1 VTEIG
6 RPRFFPRLILLAVLL
21 SGSVGAL
28 PRNAGAAE
36 LAAPA
41 TVAGGQL
48 AWLLGALNG
57 DGSALSKTS
66 LKQHFTKDFLT
77 ALPADQLLNVL
88 VGYVKPNAPLNIARF
103 AGSPDRNELHA
114 ILTTSAG
121 DWSVILGVETGGAGR
136 INALFFEPVFVPAP
150 AKPVASWS
158 DLLARFKK
166 IAPRTSLT
174 VAEVTDNQCTQ
185 LQSLNPDAELA
196 IGSSFKLYV
205 LGEIARQIDAGKL
218 SWDQPITIRD
228 DLRSLPNGDLRLAPA
243 GAQYPLWFFVEQM
256 ISQSD
261 NTATDHLI
269 HLLGRTTIEAM
280 MVTMGHADPALNAPL
295 LLTREWF
302 AIKLRW
308 NAKEIASY
316 LASTPAEKRVLL
328 RTTAET
334 DADTLGQDEQWPNSY
349 LIDSIEWFA
358 SSADLCRAMAYLHGQ
373 AQKPGLTEIAD
384 AFSIYSGIDFDAKT
398 WKYIGFKGGYETG
411 VKSDVWLLER
421 ADGRWFVVSAII
433 NDPKKE
439 IDGVS
444 MHQLIAAA
452 VSLLATA

>member
-1 VTEIG
+1 V
-6 RPRFFPRLILLAVLL
+6 LVVLL
-21 SGSVGAL
+21 SSSFGAL
-28 PRNAGAAE
+28 SKTAGAAE
-36 LAAPA
+36 LSAPA

-57 DGSALSKTS
+57 DGAVLSKST

-88 VGYVKPNAPLNIARF
+88 VGYVKPNAPLQIARF
-103 AGSPDRNELHA
+103 AGSPDRDQLHA
-114 ILTTSAG
+114 ILTTSTG
-121 DWSVILGVETGGAGR
+121 DWSVTLGVETGGAGR
-136 INALFFEPVFVPAP
+136 VNALFFEPVFVPAP
-150 AKPVASWS
+150 IKPVKAWS

-174 VAEVTDNQCTQ
+174 VAEITDNHCLPIQA
-185 LQSLNPDAELA
+185 LNPDAELA
-196 IGSSFKLYV
+196 VGSTFKLYV

-243 GAQYPLWFFVEQM
+243 GTRYPLWYFVEQM

-269 HLLGRTTIEAM
+269 HLLGRTNVEAM
-280 MVTMGHADPALNAPL
+280 MTTMGHADPALNAPL

-308 NAKEIASY
+308 NAKEIAGY
-316 LASTPAEKRVLL
+316 LASTPAEKRATL
-328 RTTAET
+328 RTTAEA

-373 AQKPGLTEIAD
+373 AQTPGLTEIAD
-384 AFSIYSGIDFDAKT
+384 AFSIYSGIDFDAAT
-398 WKYIGFKGGYETG
+398 WKYVGFKGGYETG
-411 VKSDVWLLER
+411 VKSDIWLLER
-421 ADGRWFVVSAII
+421 ADGRWFVVSGII

-439 IDGVS
+439 IDGAT

-452 VSLLATA
+452 VNLLAKT